1 VCSSFLPQ
9 DRVNEFARLKPD
21 ELLRETQRVAGH
33 PKLNEWHDLLKQLS
47 AELKTLNGVCLIP
60 LSPFRILMYGGQK
73 LTEEEKECQEEQDKN
88 ARLDKDVSLFQKR
101 KKIDDDVRL
110 HAFYPSG
117 G

>member
-1 VCSSFLPQ
+1 
-9 DRVNEFARLKPD
+9 
-21 ELLRETQRVAGH
+21 
-33 PKLNEWHDLLKQLS
+33 
-47 AELKTLNGVCLIP
+47 
-60 LSPFRILMYGGQK
+60 MYGGQK

-101 KKIDDDVRL
+101 KKIDDDVRP